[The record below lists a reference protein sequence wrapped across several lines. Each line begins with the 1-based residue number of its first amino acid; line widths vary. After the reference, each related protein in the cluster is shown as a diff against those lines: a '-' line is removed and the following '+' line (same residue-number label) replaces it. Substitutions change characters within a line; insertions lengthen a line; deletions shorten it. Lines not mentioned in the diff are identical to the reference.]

1 MKTAF
6 VSNYINHHQIPFCD
20 EMYRLL
26 EGEFTFVQTEP
37 MEEERIRMGWHGE
50 ERPLYVKCWYE
61 EPEDCRRLVMDCELV
76 LFGGTDE
83 ESYIQERLQAGK
95 PVIRLSERLY
105 KTGQW
110 KAVSPRGLRKKYID
124 HTRYR
129 KVPVYLL
136 CAGAYVPSDF
146 HIVRAYP
153 GKMYCWGY
161 FPESREH
168 DIENLLAA
176 KGWETDFNYK
186 AASPTGG
193 RTAMEGTK
201 TEKLPYL
208 LWAGRMIDWKH
219 PELALE
225 TAAYLKKQGL
235 SFHLEMVGDGELR
248 QQLEEQ
254 RKRGGLEEQV
264 SFSGFLPPE
273 EVRLRMERADI
284 YLFTS
289 DRKEGWGAV
298 ANEAMNSG
306 CALVA
311 DHMIGSIPWL
321 VAHGENGLV
330 YQDGKASEL
339 FRMTESLVRD
349 REACRRLGRNAY
361 DTITETWNA
370 KNAAESLIK
379 LAKELFTGQGLMTQ
393 ESKNRSDQ
401 FSGKGSGWFSRES
414 LGQSSGKGAGQFSG
428 KAFSDECFQGGLTPC
443 SPAPLLTERKA
454 LMQVRRLADRS
465 REEV

>member
-26 EGEFTFVQTEP
+26 EGEFIFVQTQP
-37 MEEERIRMGWHGE
+37 MEEERVRMGWHGE
-50 ERPLYVKCWYE
+50 ERPPYVKCWYE
-61 EPEDCRRLVMDCELV
+61 EPEYCRSLVMDCELV

-110 KAVSPRGLRKKYID
+110 KAVSPRGLRKKYMD

-129 KVPVYLL
+129 RSPVFLL

-161 FPESREH
+161 FPETRQY
-168 DIENLLAA
+168 DIESLLAG
-176 KGWETDFNYK
+176 KGWE
-186 AASPTGG
+186 AALESG
-193 RTAMEGTK
+193 ETK
-201 TEKLPYL
+201 RLPYL

-225 TAAYLKKQGL
+225 TAAYLKRQGL

-248 QQLEEQ
+248 QRLEEQ
-254 RKRGGLEEQV
+254 RKHCGLEEQV
-264 SFSGFLPPE
+264 IFSGSLPPE
-273 EVRLRMERADI
+273 EVRRRMEQADI

-289 DRKEGWGAV
+289 DRQEGWGAV

-330 YQDGKASEL
+330 YQDGQTSEL

-349 REACRRLGRNAY
+349 RETCGRLGRNAY
-361 DTITETWNA
+361 HTIVETWNA
-370 KNAAESLIK
+370 KNAAESLVK
-379 LAKELFTGQGLMTQ
+379 LAEGLLAGHRMTVQ
-393 ESKNRSDQ
+393 Q
-401 FSGKGSGWFSRES
+401 ASGKDSGR
-414 LGQSSGKGAGQFSG
+414 SSGEVSVDG
-428 KAFSDECFQGGLTPC
+428 CFQGRPAPC
-443 SPAPLLTERKA
+443 WPAPLLSERKA
-454 LMQVRRLADRS
+454 LQRIRRLAQYS
-465 REEV
+465 KEGAKTE

>member
-20 EMYRLL
+20 EMYRIL
-26 EGEFTFVQTEP
+26 EGEFTFVQTQP

-50 ERPLYVKCWYE
+50 ARPPYVKCWYE

-76 LFGGTDE
+76 LFGGTDD
-83 ESYIQERLQAGK
+83 ESYIKERLQTGK

-129 KVPVYLL
+129 KAPVYLL

-161 FPESREH
+161 FPESRQH
-168 DIENLLAA
+168 DIENLLAV
-176 KGWETDFNYK
+176 KGWEMK
-186 AASPTGG
+186 S
-193 RTAMEGTK
+193 K
-201 TEKLPYL
+201 KIPYL

-225 TAAYLKKQGL
+225 TAEYLKKQGL

-248 QQLEEQ
+248 HQLEEQ
-254 RKRGGLEEQV
+254 RMRRGLEEQV

-273 EVRLRMERADI
+273 EVRRHMEQADI

-289 DRKEGWGAV
+289 DRQEGWGAV

-311 DHMIGSIPWL
+311 DHMIGAIPWL
-321 VAHGENGLV
+321 VSHGENGLV
-330 YQDGKASEL
+330 YQDGQASEL

-349 REACRRLGRNAY
+349 RENCRRLGRNAY
-361 DTITETWNA
+361 YTIVETWNA
-370 KNAAESLIK
+370 KNAAGSLVK
-379 LAKELFTGQGLMTQ
+379 LAEVLFTGKKGSGWT
-393 ESKNRSDQ
+393 
-401 FSGKGSGWFSRES
+401 SGKGSDSVEG
-414 LGQSSGKGAGQFSG
+414 
-428 KAFSDECFQGGLTPC
+428 CFRGGLTPC
-443 SPAPLLTERKA
+443 TPAPLLTERKA
-454 LMQVRRLADRS
+454 LRQVRRLVDRG